1 MRIVPFNLV
10 DEQVAREEE
19 EGDLS
24 LGWWRRAHWDYFSTE
39 CQRLGRTPS
48 EDMPIVCQRFRV
60 LYPHAPR

>member
-19 EGDLS
+19 EGDPS

-60 LYPHAPR
+60 LYPHATG